1 MPSHLESA
9 AGIIVPINS
18 LQLIPNETYTL
29 DGHDINEREIRAE
42 DGEYSYFSIT
52 VILTILG
59 LVKLLG
65 FLFLE

>member
-42 DGEYSYFSIT
+42 DGEYSYSLIT
-52 VILTILG
+52 VILTGISKIIG
-59 LVKLLG
+59 ISV
-65 FLFLE
+65 LFLE